1 MLLLGG
7 GFALAKAI
15 DVSGLSYWIG
25 SQLEVLDFLDP
36 AVLCLIVCA
45 GAALAT
51 EVTSNVATVSILLP
65 ILENLSYSLGL
76 NPLYLMI
83 PATLSCS
90 FAFMLPVATPPNAIV
105 YGASGMRTS
114 VMVSHSS
121 TVQYKIPASSLH
133 LADKMRLLDE
143 PLLYRRQLSKH
154 QHPRRRYL

>member
-1 MLLLGG
+1 MHLLGG

-15 DVSGLSYWIG
+15 DVSGLSHWIG

-36 AVLCLIVCA
+36 AVLCLIVCTGA
-45 GAALAT
+45 GAAMAT

-121 TVQYKIPASSLH
+121 E
-133 LADKMRLLDE
+133 M
-143 PLLYRRQLSKH
+143 
-154 QHPRRRYL
+154 

>member
-1 MLLLGG
+1 MHPRKGVKGSKVSPSLLNWKTIHTNMPWSLVLLLGG

-25 SQLEVLDFLDP
+25 SKLEVLDFLAP
-36 AVLCLIVCA
+36 SVLCLIVCA
-45 GAALAT
+45 GAAMAT

-114 VMVSHSS
+114 VMVHRHSR
-121 TVQYKIPASSLH
+121 T
-133 LADKMRLLDE
+133 
-143 PLLYRRQLSKH
+143 LSVG
-154 QHPRRRYL
+154 

>member
-15 DVSGLSYWIG
+15 DVSGLSLWIG

-45 GAALAT
+45 GAAMAT

-121 TVQYKIPASSLH
+121 TK
-133 LADKMRLLDE
+133 
-143 PLLYRRQLSKH
+143 
-154 QHPRRRYL
+154 